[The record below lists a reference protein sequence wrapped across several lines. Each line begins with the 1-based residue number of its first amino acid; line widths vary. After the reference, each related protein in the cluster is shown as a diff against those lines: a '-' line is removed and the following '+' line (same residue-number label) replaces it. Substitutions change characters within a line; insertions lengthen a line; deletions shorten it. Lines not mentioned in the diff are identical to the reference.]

1 MNIETIRDFC
11 LQLENTSEDMP
22 FGDAVLVFRVHGKIF
37 ALLSLSEVR
46 TINLKCEP
54 EKAIELRAQYPE
66 IIPGYHMNKKH
77 WNTLYYEH
85 LSDVFITQLI
95 TDAYR
100 LVWNSL
106 PKRLRT

>member
-1 MNIETIRDFC
+1 
-11 LQLENTSEDMP
+11 
-22 FGDAVLVFRVHGKIF
+22 
-37 ALLSLSEVR
+37 
-46 TINLKCEP
+46 
-54 EKAIELRAQYPE
+54 
-66 IIPGYHMNKKH
+66 MNKKH